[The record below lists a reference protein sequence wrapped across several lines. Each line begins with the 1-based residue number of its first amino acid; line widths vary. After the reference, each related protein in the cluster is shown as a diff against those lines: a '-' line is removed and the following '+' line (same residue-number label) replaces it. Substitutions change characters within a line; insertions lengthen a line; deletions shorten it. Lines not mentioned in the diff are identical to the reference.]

1 MISFLQFRLVLPL
14 CLILAISSVATGAEN
29 SKQTATIN
37 QEQQQVLS
45 GPKGWAIGCSAVLM
59 ERNHSRLDT
68 LATAKIT
75 EVDVRDARELLD
87 EWWGIRTKKELIDIL
102 SWLETEGHRKSFEDV
117 AKTVAN
123 LNDEQFNALVV
134 VCGDNKQK
142 TQELLV
148 ARKFS
153 SQLGNKSI
161 LGWDYSRYINVCRW
175 GYTAGLL
182 SEQEAWEKIMP
193 IARKLQST
201 FDSWEDLGCNYL
213 IGRQFWSYKQTKE
226 DSYLYEDAVQRLVDI
241 PSSPWNKYPWNMNL
255 DSDKD
260 ANDVNEPN
268 SRKTAEAAK

>member
-1 MISFLQFRLVLPL
+1 
-14 CLILAISSVATGAEN
+14 
-29 SKQTATIN
+29 
-37 QEQQQVLS
+37 
-45 GPKGWAIGCSAVLM
+45 M